1 MAKRRLIAGKN
12 LPIRPPFLGS
22 MVYLLVLDRLGASSW
37 VWGVVITLLV
47 LAWALYIEQ
56 VINSEAVDLLDDD
69 APIKK

>member
-1 MAKRRLIAGKN
+1 
-12 LPIRPPFLGS
+12 
-22 MVYLLVLDRLGASSW
+22 
-37 VWGVVITLLV
+37 V